1 METPSPAALIIS
13 GAFPL
18 CPIDNQL
25 RSWKMLPG
33 WVREQGQIY
42 PGLFLH
48 RFIVASR
55 GSSQVLGAPWGEDP
69 RLTRTRVGS
78 EVSKPSRDGV
88 LRLAAVQ
95 ADGFV
100 PANHQPSGRSP
111 TRAKFRYSGSTPPP
125 KGVLPG
131 VAIVLNS

>member
-18 CPIDNQL
+18 CPIDYQL
-25 RSWKMLPG
+25 GVMEDAAGVGPGTRSNLP
-33 WVREQGQIY
+33 WT
-42 PGLFLH
+42 F
-48 RFIVASR
+48 
-55 GSSQVLGAPWGEDP
+55 SSQVHRGVPRVFTGSWCALGEDP
-69 RLTRTRVGS
+69 RLTRKRVGS